1 MYLDKNNIVCHFLLQ
16 IDIWA
21 RVSPRLKIN
30 SLTFTKLFFLHF
42 KIRNLIQKT
51 LRIQYHKFIACENNI
66 LRSCWAFCLQ
76 SKCLLKVNYLYL
88 TCLFSKRIIYYSK
101 KLILCNKKKLIEKE
115 FNFSQA
121 QKLKKSEFNFLA
133 RSHRSQHT
141 SSTFFAWLNKL
152 HNIQS
157 NFLQTER
164 KQWILFVFMKN

>member
-1 MYLDKNNIVCHFLLQ
+1 MCGRRLTSTLSNALTTTSISHLQRYVFGQKQHCMPFFCLLQ

-21 RVSPRLKIN
+21 RVNPRLKIN

-66 LRSCWAFCLQ
+66 LRSCALTAFCLSKIIIIMHCWAFCLQ

-101 KLILCNKKKLIEKE
+101 KIN
-115 FNFSQA
+115 S
-121 QKLKKSEFNFLA
+121 
-133 RSHRSQHT
+133 
-141 SSTFFAWLNKL
+141 
-152 HNIQS
+152 
-157 NFLQTER
+157 LQ
-164 KQWILFVFMKN
+164 